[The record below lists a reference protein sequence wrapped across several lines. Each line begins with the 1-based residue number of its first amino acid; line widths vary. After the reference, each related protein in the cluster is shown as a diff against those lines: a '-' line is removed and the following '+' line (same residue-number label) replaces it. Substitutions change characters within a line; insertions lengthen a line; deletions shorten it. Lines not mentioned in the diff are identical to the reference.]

1 MRRTH
6 SFLSMNARLCL
17 LALAALAGAARLAAK
32 EVVLDFES
40 GPLGA
45 WIPSWHEHDTTV
57 TLAWRPTKAA
67 TAGSLT
73 FFPRIGTDD
82 QGVLCAMA
90 DEPIPV
96 EVRHAEPARLVT
108 VRFWAST
115 GCAARLEA
123 LDANGAVLQVATLA
137 EVPRRNDPAE
147 PVPTFELTVSAPTAA
162 IAAIRFSGPRPGE
175 FLAADEI
182 RWVTE

>member
-1 MRRTH
+1 M
-6 SFLSMNARLCL
+6 LLMNARRPLIA
-17 LALAALAGAARLAAK
+17 LALLAGATLVTAR
-32 EVVLDFES
+32 EVVIDFES
-40 GPLGA
+40 GPLGE
-45 WIPSWHEHDTTV
+45 WIPSWSEPGTTIE
-57 TLAWRPTKAA
+57 LAWQPMKAA

-96 EVRHAEPARLVT
+96 EVRHAQLARRVT

-123 LDANGAVLQVATLA
+123 LDADGKVLQVAALA
-137 EVPRRNDPAE
+137 EVPRRSDPAE

-162 IAAIRFSGPRPGE
+162 IAAIRFSGPRAGE

>member
-1 MRRTH
+1 MKNFCRI
-6 SFLSMNARLCL
+6 SLGALL
-17 LALAALAGAARLAAK
+17 LAAGTYGR

-40 GPLGA
+40 GPLGE
-45 WIPSWHEHDTTV
+45 WIPTWSENDTTV
-57 TLAWRPTKAA
+57 TLAWQPMQAA

-96 EVRHAEPARLVT
+96 EVRHATPARRVT

-123 LDANGAVLQVATLA
+123 LDADGKVLQVAGMA
-137 EVPRRNDPAE
+137 EVPRRSDPAE
-147 PVPTFELTVSAPTAA
+147 PVPTFELTVSTPTAA
-162 IAAIRFSGPRPGE
+162 IAAIRFSGPRAGE

-182 RWVTE
+182 LWVTE